1 MIETTGTETSGAAE
15 TSLAAP
21 HRRRRVLLGT
31 AIALVVLAAA
41 GGIGYG
47 VLARP
52 HGDTGGPDAV
62 AYSTA
67 TVERGTITERTQVSG
82 TLGYAGSYQVT
93 NQLAA
98 PGVLTWTPQ
107 PGATVHRGD
116 TVYRVNGTNVRL
128 LIGSVPDYRAFHGG
142 MSDGLDVKELE
153 QNLVAMGYDPNHT
166 MTADDHFTWATKDA
180 IKRWQ
185 AAQGVPSADR
195 TGTLAT
201 GAVVFEPRPIRVDR
215 VSATPGAQL
224 PPNTPVLTGTSTTTV
239 VTAQV
244 TTDQLAPI
252 RVGDKVAVT
261 LPESSAVTGTVT
273 HIGKVATTSSGNGQN
288 SNGQGGGDQGGNQNG
303 GAQNS
308 PASVTVTVT
317 IAVTPPKTSA
327 NLEQAPAQVAVTT
340 AQRKNALTVPVAAL
354 LARPGGGYQVRM
366 VGGQAGPA
374 GAGAG
379 GAASPTIHTIEV
391 TPGLFD
397 DVTGRVEISCT
408 GVTAGQQVEVPKS

>member
-1 MIETTGTETSGAAE
+1 VIESTVTQTSDAAE
-15 TSLAAP
+15 TPLATP
-21 HRRRRVLLGT
+21 HRRRRALLGT
-31 AIALVVLAAA
+31 ATTLVVLAAA

-52 HGDTGGPDAV
+52 HGNTGTPDTV

-67 TVERGTITERTQVSG
+67 TIERGTITERTEVSG

-116 TVYRVNGTNVRL
+116 TVYRVDGTSVRL
-128 LIGSVPDYRAFHGG
+128 LIGSVPDYRAFHEG

-166 MTADDHFTWATKDA
+166 MTADDHFARTTKDA

-185 AAQGVPSADR
+185 AAQDLPSADR
-195 TGTLAT
+195 TGTLAA
-201 GAVVFEPRPIRVDR
+201 GAVVFEPRPIRVDQ
-215 VSATPGAQL
+215 VSATPGTRL
-224 PPNTPVLTGTSTTTV
+224 PPNTPVVTGTSTATV

-252 RVGDKVAVT
+252 RVRDKVAVT
-261 LPESSAVTGTVT
+261 LPDSPAVTGTVT
-273 HIGKVATTSSGNGQN
+273 HIGKVATTSSGNGQ
-288 SNGQGGGDQGGNQNG
+288 GDTPQGGGQNADQNG
-303 GAQNS
+303 GGQNS
-308 PASVTVTVT
+308 PASVTVT

-327 NLEQAPAQVAVTT
+327 NLEQAPAQVAITT
-340 AQRKNALTVPVAAL
+340 AEHKNALTVPVAAL

-366 VGGQAGPA
+366 VSGQGGSV
-374 GAGAG
+374 GASSG
-379 GAASPTIHTIEV
+379 GAANPAIHTIEV

-397 DVTGRVEISCT
+397 DVTGRVEISGT
-408 GVTAGQQVEVPKS
+408 GLTAGQQVEVPRS

>member
-1 MIETTGTETSGAAE
+1 MIETAGIETSEAVE

-21 HRRRRVLLGT
+21 HRRRRALLGT
-31 AIALVVLAAA
+31 ATALVVLAAA
-41 GGIGYG
+41 GGIGYA

-52 HGDTGGPDAV
+52 HGDTGGPNAV
-62 AYSTA
+62 SYSTA

-116 TVYRVNGTNVRL
+116 TVYGVNGTKVRL
-128 LIGSVPDYRAFHGG
+128 LIGSVPDYRAFHEG

-166 MTADDHFTWATKDA
+166 MTVDGHFTWTTKDA

-185 AAQGVPSADR
+185 AAQDVPSADR
-195 TGTLAT
+195 TGTLTT
-201 GAVVFEPRPIRVDR
+201 GAVVFEPRPIRVDQ

-261 LPESSAVTGTVT
+261 LPDSPAVTGTVT
-273 HIGKVATTSSGNGQN
+273 RIGKVATTSSGNGQG
-288 SNGQGGGDQGGNQNG
+288 SNGQGGGDQGGGQNG
-303 GAQNS
+303 GGQNS
-308 PASVTVTVT
+308 PASVAVT
-317 IAVTPPKTSA
+317 IVVTPPKTSA
-327 NLEQAPAQVAVTT
+327 NLEQAPTQVAITT
-340 AQRKNALTVPVAAL
+340 AEHKNALTVPVAAL

-366 VGGQAGPA
+366 VSGQGGSAEA
-374 GAGAG
+374 SSG
-379 GAASPTIHTIEV
+379 GAANPAIHTIEV

-397 DVTGRVEISCT
+397 DVTGRVEISGT
-408 GVTAGQQVEVPKS
+408 GLTAGQQVEVPKS